1 MRTTGMTR
9 RIRARAAKLA
19 AVILAATAVAAI
31 TAVGASAAVIYN
43 NTPARE
49 KNYPSLGFQAT
60 QTSEVGGQ
68 VEFLAG
74 GGRTSSTVTTLMSS
88 WACESLT
95 GGTSC
100 KTTHGG
106 HFEWP
111 ITLNV
116 YKVNGVNEPEG
127 APIASVTQ
135 EVAVPYRPS
144 ANSKCP
150 ETSEGVV
157 GYAYPSCFSGKAF
170 KVKFTLNRLLK
181 LPEKAIISVAYD
193 TTGYGNAS
201 CGANLNCINKTEVG
215 EDSLNVVLIE
225 NAVASPGSMPL
236 QSTEGPDLGDIYGNS
251 EHAGFY
257 EPLPTPSPIKFALA
271 GAWTL
276 QPVFKVTATPH

>member
-1 MRTTGMTR
+1 MR
-9 RIRARAAKLA
+9 AKAANWIV
-19 AVILAATAVAAI
+19 VILAATAAVAIA
-31 TAVGASAAVIYN
+31 AGAASAAVIYN
-43 NTPARE
+43 NTPPRE
-49 KNYPSLGFQAT
+49 KNYGSLGFEAT
-60 QTSEVGGQ
+60 STSEFGGQ
-68 VEFLAG
+68 VEFLPG

-100 KTTHGG
+100 KTTHAG

-127 APIASVTQ
+127 GPIASVTQ

-144 ANSKCP
+144 ANSKCA
-150 ETSEGVV
+150 ETPEGVV
-157 GYAYPSCFSGKAF
+157 GYNYPNCFNGKGF

-193 TTGYGNAS
+193 TVNYGNAP
-201 CGANLNCINKTEVG
+201 CGANLNCINKVNVG
-215 EDSLNVVLIE
+215 ENSLNLVIIE
-225 NAVASPGSMPL
+225 GAVASPGSIPL
-236 QSTEGPDLGDIYGNS
+236 QSTEGPDLGDVYVNS
-251 EHAGFY
+251 EYPGIY

-271 GAWTL
+271 GGWPL